1 MLRKSHFPALYFIIC
16 MPQSHK
22 QEATFAAALLSNM
35 PLLQGR
41 FLPTTLILPLLFYLL
56 NPQEEC

>member
-1 MLRKSHFPALYFIIC
+1 MLRNSHFPALYFITC

-22 QEATFAAALLSNM
+22 QEAMFAAALLSNM

-41 FLPTTLILPLLFYLL
+41 FFPTKLILSLLFYLL
-56 NPQEEC
+56 NPQEE